1 MNMQARIEDKLTK
14 SLTPERLQ
22 LDNESHKH
30 RVAKGAETHFNLI
43 IVAAAFEGM
52 SRVQRQ
58 RRVYAILEEEL
69 RQEGGVHALTMKALT
84 PGEWEAAGGEV
95 TNPAPRC
102 LGGSKHHG

>member
-1 MNMQARIEDKLTK
+1 MNMQARIEEKLNRT
-14 SLTPERLQ
+14 LAPERLA

-30 RVAKGAETHFNLI
+30 KVAKGAETHFNLI
-43 IVAAAFEGM
+43 IVAAAFEGL

-58 RRVYAILEEEL
+58 RRVYSILEEEL

-84 PGEWEAAGGEV
+84 PAEWEAAGGEV

-102 LGGSKHHG
+102 MGGSKHRA